1 MNYTIK
7 ETNLGPRAPQR
18 IYIDVGEL
26 EEDPQVSA
34 ALSVVDTMMTNS
46 PQFRLD
52 ETLWFTLA
60 SEQTHGS
67 ANCMTRTWNS
77 LSLLSPP
84 AGAARNPSLP
94 NIQKLSYILKVGK
107 VSSIPVRI
115 VHWFCLPL
123 PLFPKHCL

>member
-26 EEDPQVSA
+26 EEDPYYAQVSA

-107 VSSIPVRI
+107 VSSIPV
-115 VHWFCLPL
+115 
-123 PLFPKHCL
+123 

>member
-26 EEDPQVSA
+26 EEDPYYAQVSA

-94 NIQKLSYILKVGK
+94 NIQKLSPPEG
-107 VSSIPVRI
+107 
-115 VHWFCLPL
+115 W
-123 PLFPKHCL
+123 